1 VIMGSFDPP
10 IRNLDAF
17 DVVGNRLDGGV
28 DLVISCSGPPDES
41 VGTLSLIEQKVNG
54 YLVAIAHE
62 NFPRVYPAAQRGPA
76 RIFISCEHPVSS
88 GARGMIATLKARAEQ
103 SGIELLLVKRRSAS
117 SLYAVKTVSFAIFL
131 CIALSACDH
140 YYGISRRSTPIAPV
154 PPDVCV
160 VEAVTSVDG
169 ISHVETQL
177 DSGGELLTSH
187 GFKPVSVHRFFYKY
201 EGLNGNLYLSVYNG
215 VAELHQ
221 SYGSLNRMPPL
232 ENIRKIYPVFLAIEA
247 ALQSH
252 CDMDNLR
259 AKIRDFCSGVSCD
272 GA

>member
-1 VIMGSFDPP
+1 
-10 IRNLDAF
+10 L
-17 DVVGNRLDGGV
+17 VVG
-28 DLVISCSGPPDES
+28 
-41 VGTLSLIEQKVNG
+41 
-54 YLVAIAHE
+54 
-62 NFPRVYPAAQRGPA
+62 
-76 RIFISCEHPVSS
+76 
-88 GARGMIATLKARAEQ
+88 ATP
-103 SGIELLLVKRRSAS
+103 RRSTS
-117 SLYAVKTVSFAIFL
+117 SLYAVKTPLFAIFACL
-131 CIALSACDH
+131 ILSACDH

-187 GFKPVSVHRFFYKY
+187 GFKPVSVHRFLYKY
-201 EGLNGNLYLSVYNG
+201 EGVNGNLYLSVYDG

-221 SYGSLNRMPPL
+221 SYGRLNRVPPL
-232 ENIRKIYPVFLAIEA
+232 EDIRKIHPVFLAIEA

-252 CDMDNLR
+252 CAMDNLR
-259 AKIRDFCSGVSCD
+259 AKIKEVCLGVSCD